1 MDAKILE
8 ELSALGTGGVL
19 AAALFWFYRKDVME
33 SQKHINERLAE
44 ILDILRQLK

>member
-19 AAALFWFYRKDVME
+19 AALLFWFYRKDVVE
-33 SQKHINERLAE
+33 AQREIKQQLTE
-44 ILDILRQLK
+44 ILQILQQLK